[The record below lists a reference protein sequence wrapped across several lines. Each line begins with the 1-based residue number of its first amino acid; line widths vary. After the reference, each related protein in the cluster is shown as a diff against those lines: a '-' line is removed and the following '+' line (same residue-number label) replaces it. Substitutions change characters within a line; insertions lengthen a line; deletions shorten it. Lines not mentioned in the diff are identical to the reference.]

1 MFARIKVYLI
11 MFAAFAAFAG
21 VFYWYYQDTQKA
33 LQQYARN
40 QASLESA
47 LSSQK
52 SATDALQRD
61 ITVMNTT
68 LSTLND
74 DFTQSRQRVKTLE
87 AILANGTDG
96 RGLDVG
102 ERAVEDP
109 QYIQKEINTGTEE
122 VFNCFE
128 ILSGQEN
135 TNETDSKYINCLNAI
150 DNNRMQ

>member
-1 MFARIKVYLI
+1 
-11 MFAAFAAFAG
+11 
-21 VFYWYYQDTQKA
+21 
-33 LQQYARN
+33 
-40 QASLESA
+40 
-47 LSSQK
+47 
-52 SATDALQRD
+52 
-61 ITVMNTT
+61 MNTT